1 MTNDINI
8 NWLNNAIANGLIK
21 SYKHSNFKNKQT
33 IGHGSYGTVHRAFWN
48 NKRLFAVKTY
58 NNQVNINDV
67 VKEFKLHWNVND
79 HDNIIRLYGVTMVKP
94 NMYSLV
100 LEYAD
105 CGTLN
110 DYLKKYFSNLNW
122 DDKYQLA
129 FQLSSAVEYL
139 HEEDIIHRDLH
150 AGNILLHRN
159 QIKLADFG
167 LSRKVTED
175 KSNTASNASC
185 YTQKLFGV
193 VPYLDPKRLR
203 DNDYRLDKKSDV
215 YSIGVLMWQISSG
228 NKPFHF
234 DCNDIGLIHKIVNG
248 KRETIIYG
256 TPIQYS
262 KLIKRCWTYEPNE
275 RPDIQEV
282 VSTLDPKQSN
292 SINDNIYEEDEIN
305 NDDKELSKNQNKS
318 HYIWLSGLFNYY
330 NIGTEGNRCKAFE
343 LFSKASEKNC
353 SIAQVYLAK
362 CYNDE
367 KKLNLAFKYYKE
379 SEKNGSNIGR
389 YYLAKCYQFGI
400 GTRKDHA
407 MMFELYQ
414 LAAENENSAAQ
425 NDLGLLYERKI
436 KERNLKKAFYW
447 YNKAAKNGNVVA
459 QYNLGRCFQYGIG
472 NKKDEIKAF
481 INYKKS
487 ADNGYV
493 CAIFRIGHCYDNGIG
508 TYISKNEAK
517 QLYCNAA
524 KNESN
529 IVKNCFTS
537 LYENGQGI
545 EKAIYWHHKAAKRKV
560 NKVVQYNMG
569 RCCRFGNCVEKDAK
583 ACVFNNGYILAQYY
597 LCRCFQYGIG
607 NKKDEIKAFINY
619 KKSADNGY
627 VCAIFRIG
635 HCYDNGIGTYISK
648 NEAKQLY
655 CNAAKNESNIVKNC
669 FTSLYENGQGIEKA
683 IYWHHKAAKRKVN
696 KVVQYNMGRCCRFG
710 NCVEKDAK
718 ACVFNNGYILAQYY
732 LCYLYEKIK
741 KDLKQTIYWYNK
753 AADIRLYNIV

>member
-1 MTNDINI
+1 MLKTNQD
-8 NWLNNAIANGLIK
+8 
-21 SYKHSNFKNKQT
+21 
-33 IGHGSYGTVHRAFWN
+33 
-48 NKRLFAVKTY
+48 
-58 NNQVNINDV
+58 
-67 VKEFKLHWNVND
+67 
-79 HDNIIRLYGVTMVKP
+79 TMI
-94 NMYSLV
+94 
-100 LEYAD
+100 
-105 CGTLN
+105 
-110 DYLKKYFSNLNW
+110 FSEW
-122 DDKYQLA
+122 
-129 FQLSSAVEYL
+129 
-139 HEEDIIHRDLH
+139 
-150 AGNILLHRN
+150 
-159 QIKLADFG
+159 
-167 LSRKVTED
+167 
-175 KSNTASNASC
+175 
-185 YTQKLFGV
+185 
-193 VPYLDPKRLR
+193 
-203 DNDYRLDKKSDV
+203 
-215 YSIGVLMWQISSG
+215 
-228 NKPFHF
+228 
-234 DCNDIGLIHKIVNG
+234 
-248 KRETIIYG
+248 
-256 TPIQYS
+256 
-262 KLIKRCWTYEPNE
+262 
-275 RPDIQEV
+275 
-282 VSTLDPKQSN
+282 
-292 SINDNIYEEDEIN
+292 
-305 NDDKELSKNQNKS
+305 LSKNQNKS

-425 NDLGLLYERKI
+425 NDLGLLYEP
-436 KERNLKKAFYW
+436 
-447 YNKAAKNGNVVA
+447 
-459 QYNLGRCFQYGIG
+459 
-472 NKKDEIKAF
+472 
-481 INYKKS
+481 
-487 ADNGYV
+487 
-493 CAIFRIGHCYDNGIG
+493 
-508 TYISKNEAK
+508 
-517 QLYCNAA
+517 
-524 KNESN
+524 
-529 IVKNCFTS
+529 
-537 LYENGQGI
+537 
-545 EKAIYWHHKAAKRKV
+545 
-560 NKVVQYNMG
+560 
-569 RCCRFGNCVEKDAK
+569 
-583 ACVFNNGYILAQYY
+583 
-597 LCRCFQYGIG
+597 
-607 NKKDEIKAFINY
+607 
-619 KKSADNGY
+619 DNGY